1 PAILHRGEAVLPAP
15 QAEEY
20 RSGRKSGDITVNV
33 TMNDTVIRENA
44 DIERIAGELAREL
57 QRHVGAMP
65 Q

>member
-33 TMNDTVIRENA
+33 TMNGVTFQEKA
-44 DIERIAGELAREL
+44 DVERIAGELARAL
-57 QRHVGAMP
+57 NRQVAMP